1 MSVPW
6 WDGHVDRL
14 DLTDALVVMVVAV
27 VAVVE
32 GGARS
37 GGRGWV
43 IIRTDAPLCPVR
55 PKLTAVGMVVGNSG
69 GVCAGGVG
77 CGGGGS
83 WKILPAF
90 DIMYGNLPVWDASME
105 DLFVVC

>member
-1 MSVPW
+1 M
-6 WDGHVDRL
+6 
-14 DLTDALVVMVVAV
+14 VAV

-69 GVCAGGVG
+69 GVCAGGAWG
-77 CGGGGS
+77 WGWG
-83 WKILPAF
+83 
-90 DIMYGNLPVWDASME
+90 
-105 DLFVVC
+105 